1 MKKTV
6 LIFTGILAVI
16 LITGYAGKNIYFSVK
31 DSLKTE
37 QTIKQTSREI
47 FSPKTN
53 PKDESRQNNYSN
65 QKLEQPATREDMPAS
80 SEVGNLSNK
89 KYGWGVVRNRDHL
102 QPEMP
107 VSILQTLARN
117 NAYWIGS
124 PDKKA
129 IYLTFDLGYE
139 NGYTPGILDILKKQN
154 VKAAFFINGHYLKTQ
169 PELVKRMIREGH
181 IVGNHMVNHPSMPD
195 LTNEQ
200 IKEEI
205 KKLASD
211 FTALTGVKKMVYFRP
226 PKGEY
231 SERTLSETKNLG
243 CYTIFWSFAIADW
256 IPLPGGSQEAHQTLM
271 DNLHNGVLV
280 LLHTVTKDNLNS
292 LDQSITEI
300 KSQGYTFKT
309 LDDLVNKTHTS
320 TLFPLKKIANL

>member
-16 LITGYAGKNIYFSVK
+16 VITGYASKNIYFLMK

-37 QTIKQTSREI
+37 QTSKQASQEKFFQKTKPRNGTS
-47 FSPKTN
+47 
-53 PKDESRQNNYSN
+53 QNNSPN
-65 QKLEQPATREDMPAS
+65 QKPKPPVTREDVSAS
-80 SEVGNLSNK
+80 SEVGSLSNK
-89 KYGWGVVRNRDHL
+89 KYGWGVIRNRDHL

-107 VSILQTLARN
+107 ASILQTLAQN

-124 PDKKA
+124 PDEKA

-169 PELVKRMIREGH
+169 PGLVKRMIQEGH
-181 IVGNHMVNHPSMPD
+181 IVGNHMVNHSSMPD
-195 LTNEQ
+195 LTSEQ

-205 KKLASD
+205 EMLTSD
-211 FTALTGVKKMVYFRP
+211 FTALTGIKEMVYFRP

-243 CYTIFWSFAIADW
+243 CYTIFWSFAMADW
-256 IPLPGGSQEAHQTLM
+256 IPLPGGSQEAYQTLM
-271 DNLHNGVLV
+271 DNLHNGGLI
-280 LLHTVTKDNLNS
+280 LLHTVTKDNLYS

-300 KSQGYTFKT
+300 KSQRYTFKT
-309 LDDLVNKTHTS
+309 LDDLVKN
-320 TLFPLKKIANL
+320 